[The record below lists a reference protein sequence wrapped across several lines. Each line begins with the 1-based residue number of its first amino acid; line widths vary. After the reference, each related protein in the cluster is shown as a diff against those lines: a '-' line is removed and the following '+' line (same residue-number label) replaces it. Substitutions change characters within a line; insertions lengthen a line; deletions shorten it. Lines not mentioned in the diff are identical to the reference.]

1 MTASRPTLVDAAREV
16 LLTADPRV
24 KAETSLSAVRGFESG
39 EVVALGVAVSEDWP
53 DVPARPEKPVLGDPR
68 KMPRRGAVGVKGRI
82 GLFHAL
88 AHIELNAIDLAW
100 DVGGR
105 FARSPELAGR
115 EAEFVADWARIAA
128 EEAKHFLLLSDYLNG
143 QGAAYGD
150 LPAHDGLW
158 AASQS
163 TAGDL
168 CARLAI
174 VPLVHEARGLDVTPA
189 LIKSLEDAGEK
200 NAAEILG
207 VIYADE
213 IGHVRTGFKWFEF
226 VCRVRGLEPV
236 EAFQKFVRQHHRGPL
251 KRPFNEEA
259 RLLTGLTRSF
269 YEPLTT

>member
-1 MTASRPTLVDAAREV
+1 MSPRPSNFVETARVV
-16 LLTADPRV
+16 LQTADPRV
-24 KAETSLSAVRGFESG
+24 KAEISLSAVKRFGSG
-39 EVVALGVAVSEDWP
+39 EVAALGEMDRSGWP
-53 DVPARPEKPVLGDPR
+53 DVPARPDRPILGDPR
-68 KMPRRGAVGVKGRI
+68 KMPRRGVGGVKGRI

-105 FARSPELAGR
+105 FARAPELAGR
-115 EAEFVADWARIAA
+115 EAEFVGDWARIAA

-158 AASQS
+158 SASQS

-213 IGHVRTGFKWFEF
+213 VGHVRTGFKWFEI
-226 VCRVRGLEPV
+226 VCRVRELEPV

-259 RLLTGLTRSF
+259 RLLAGLTRSF